1 MLAKLMLWLF
11 PAAHVCPKCAHVLP
25 SHRARFHAGTDNYIC
40 VRLGG
45 AK

>member
-1 MLAKLMLWLF
+1 MLAKLLRLLF
-11 PAAHVCPKCAHVLP
+11 PRTHVCAQCAHVLP
-25 SHRARFHAGTDNYIC
+25 SHRARFHAGRGNYIC